1 MDGALQDL
9 DYASIPKKTAS
20 PSNEEAVIL
29 FLIIPHSLQS
39 L

>member
-20 PSNEEAVIL
+20 PSNEEAV
-29 FLIIPHSLQS
+29 FYP
-39 L
+39 